1 MSDAWFVLD
10 FETVSACDLKKAGAY
25 RYAEDPT
32 TNVLCCSFAYPD
44 DTVET
49 WFPGQPPLPRAV
61 EAIQAGALAIAH
73 NVQFER
79 EHWRLFMVAMYG
91 WPEIGQRQWRDT
103 MARAATLMLP
113 QALDK
118 CGRALGLQANKDME
132 GSRLTVSLS
141 RPNRKGYYPE
151 ITPAVLER
159 VGVYCEGDVIEQ
171 KELHERIGWLDKSE
185 YPIWHLDQIIN
196 QRGIRLDMDLIRS
209 MRKIVDDASKPL
221 AARFVEITGGLKM
234 TQRDKVM
241 SWLLDQGVM
250 LPDMKKE
257 TLAAVLGETDEGEQ
271 LDEDDRLD
279 LELPSHVREALHI
292 RQLIGSASIKK
303 LGAMEACV
311 CADGRARGLL
321 AYAAAGTLRWAGR
334 LLQPQNF
341 PRGSEEIQQAKL
353 SIDEKLAAIMTGDHE
368 MVKIMTGFEPVEFV
382 VASLRHAVVADPGK
396 YFVAGDYAG
405 IEARMVLA
413 LAGQHDKTALM
424 AAGEDVY
431 CDMAAQIYGHPVNKE
446 QHPEKRQI
454 GKNSVLGLGFQM
466 GAPKFRAR
474 YGEGQDLEFFKAV
487 VDTYRKSWAP
497 EVPKLWAAQENA
509 AREAVWT
516 GRPHEGGH
524 VLYFMKDRWLVAEYL
539 DGSRMHYFDA
549 RPVRRAMPWDETDV
563 RRAWTYR
570 AVKQGRLT
578 TIDAYGGLLSENAAQ
593 HMARQLLAR
602 AMRMMEKEN
611 LPVVLSVHDEAMV
624 EAEKARQ
631 DAEAVVTQIMRDR
644 PDWAKR
650 IQLPVAVE
658 TWVGDR
664 YRK

>member
-1 MSDAWFVLD
+1 MTDAWFVLD

-32 TNVLCCSFAYPD
+32 TSVLCCSFAWED
-44 DTVET
+44 GTVET
-49 WFPGQPPLPRAV
+49 WFPGQPPIQRV
-61 EAIQAGALAIAH
+61 VQAIADGAIAIAH
-73 NVQFER
+73 NAQFER
-79 EHWRLFMVAMYG
+79 EHWRLHMVPVG
-91 WPEIGQRQWRDT
+91 WPEIPQRQWHDT

-132 GSRLTVSLS
+132 GSRLTKGLS

-171 KELHERIGWLDKSE
+171 RELHQRIGWLPPDE
-185 YPIWHLDQIIN
+185 RAIWLHDQVIN
-196 QRGIRLDMDLIRS
+196 QRGLRLDIPLIEN
-209 MRKIVDDASKPL
+209 MRRIVDAASVPL
-221 AARFVEITGGLKM
+221 ADRFREITGVNM
-234 TQRDKVM
+234 TQRDKVL

-257 TLAAVLGETDEGEQ
+257 TLAAVLGETDEGEEV
-271 LDEDDRLD
+271 DEDDRLVLD
-279 LELPSHVREALHI
+279 LPPHVREALHI

-341 PRGSEEIQQAKL
+341 PRGSDEIQTSL
-353 SIDEKLAAIMTGDHE
+353 TIDDKLAALATGDPE
-368 MVKIMTGFEPVEFV
+368 MVKLMTGFEPVELV
-382 VASLRHAVVADPGK
+382 VASLRHAVVADPDK

-413 LAGQHDKTALM
+413 LAGQHDKTELM
-424 AAGEDVY
+424 ASGADVY
-431 CDMAAQIYGHPVNKE
+431 CDMASQIYGHEVNKKD
-446 QHPEKRQI
+446 HPEKRQI

-466 GAPKFRAR
+466 GAPKFQAR
-474 YGEGQDLEFFKAV
+474 YGEGQPLEFFKTV
-487 VDTYRKSWAP
+487 VETYRKSWAP
-497 EVPKLWAAQENA
+497 MVPKLWEAQENA

-524 VLYFMKDRWLVAEYL
+524 VLYQMVDRWLVAEYI
-539 DGSRMHYFDA
+539 DGSHMWYLDP

-563 RRAWTYR
+563 RRSWTYK

-602 AMRMMEKEN
+602 AMRMMEKER
-611 LPVVLSVHDEAMV
+611 LPVVLSVHDEAMAEV
-624 EAEKARQ
+624 EKSRQ
-631 DAEAVVTQIMRDR
+631 DAELVVQQVMRDR

-650 IQLPVAVE
+650 INLPVAVE
-658 TWVGDR
+658 TWAGDR